1 MLVYEATKS
10 EFLNDVFNDELTNN
24 IINNFQEKI
33 GSVNKSEVRSW
44 DNSMQYMYRVLGDSD
59 IPKDAGV
66 AIEYRIPYSSK
77 RVDFLI
83 TGKKDKK
90 ESVVIV
96 ELKQWDK
103 VEKVEGKEAIVKTNF
118 SNGLVETTHPSY
130 QAWSYASLIK
140 DYNETVQ
147 QDNIDMYPCAYLH
160 NYIINKDSEPLTD
173 NVYQYYVDKAPVY
186 AKGDAKKLREFIKK
200 YIKYGD
206 NKETLYK
213 IEKGRIRPSKSLQD
227 ALNSMLQGNEEFIMI
242 DEQKV
247 VFEEALRLASEAKR
261 TNTKQVLVVEGGPGT
276 GKSVLAVNL
285 LVELTKKSMVAQY
298 VTKNSAPRNIY
309 STKLKQDLKKTQID
323 NLFKGSGSYVDA
335 PNNEFDVLIVDEAH
349 RLNEKSGIFQN
360 LGENQVKELIHASN
374 MTIFFIDEH
383 QKVTLK
389 DIGSIDLI
397 KKYTN
402 EYNGVIHKLKLESQ
416 FRCNGSDGYLAW
428 IDNVLQIRKTANSNF
443 IGKDYDFRVFDD
455 PNQLL
460 ESIRSLNENNNK
472 ARMLAGYCWEWP
484 KESRTQSDIPDIIIP
499 EKNFGISWN
508 LDNTLTWA
516 IDDSSVNEAG
526 CIHTSQGLEFDYV
539 GVIIGDDLL
548 FRDGKV
554 CTDYTKRAKS
564 DRSLFGIKKM
574 IKEKPEEAEKLAD
587 TIIRNTYRTLLT
599 RGQKGCFVYCTDNAL
614 ANYLKDRLEKTI
626 EYKSEEFFNTNSL
639 IAEDKSSYKD

>member
-10 EFLNDVFNDELTNN
+10 EFLDDVFNDELTNN

-44 DNSMQYMYRVLGDSD
+44 DNSMQYMYRVLGDND

-83 TGKKDKK
+83 TGKRDNK

-140 DYNETVQ
+140 DYNATVQ
-147 QDNIDMYPCAYLH
+147 QDDINIHPCTYLH
-160 NYIINKDSEPLTD
+160 NYIVNKDSDPLTD
-173 NVYQYYVDKAPVY
+173 NVYQYYLDQAPVY
-186 AKGDAKKLREFIKK
+186 AKGDAKRLREFIKK

-261 TNTKQVLVVEGGPGT
+261 TNTKQVLIVEGGPGT

-285 LVELTKKSMVAQY
+285 LVELTRKSLVAQY

-309 STKLKQDLKKTQID
+309 ATKLKQDFKKTQID

-349 RLNEKSGIFQN
+349 RLNEKSGMFQN

-383 QKVTLK
+383 QRVTLK
-389 DIGSIDLI
+389 DIGSVDLI

-402 EYNGVIHKLKLESQ
+402 EYNGVIHKLELESQ

-428 IDNVLQIRKTANSNF
+428 IDNVLQIRETANSNF

-455 PNQLL
+455 PNKLL
-460 ESIRSLNENNNK
+460 ESIRNWNKNNNK

-484 KESRTQSDIPDIIIP
+484 KESRTKSDIPDIVIP
-499 EKNFGISWN
+499 EKDFGISWN

-548 FRDGKV
+548 FKDGKV

-599 RGQKGCFVYCTDNAL
+599 RGQKGCFVYCTDTAL
-614 ANYLKDRLEKTI
+614 ANYLKDRIEKVI
-626 EYKSEEFFNTNSL
+626 DYGSEGFFNSNSFV
-639 IAEDKSSYKD
+639 AEDKGPYKW